1 MDIVLFYFHG
11 RPAHSPLSLRADGG
25 PPAISQYGVMQMQIV
40 NGKERE
46 VVEMLRGYGLNGYE
60 AKASRGAMPDYK
72 RLMAQGLSKKYQ
84 KQFFK
89 DLGDAFELNQS
100 YLSPIVYTVFESL
113 GEDWHTV
120 SIKEWIHRGAD
131 NFIGESINA
140 RAEQF
145 RNSPVKPRFPSTE
158 QTYDV

>member
-1 MDIVLFYFHG
+1 
-11 RPAHSPLSLRADGG
+11 
-25 PPAISQYGVMQMQIV
+25 MQMQIV

-46 VVEMLRGYGLNGYE
+46 VVEMLRGYDLNGYE

-113 GEDWHTV
+113 GRLVHRLDKGVDPPRSRQLYRGIDKRALNSFEIRQLGPVFHLQNRHMTSRRKFLNGQSDFS
-120 SIKEWIHRGAD
+120 SI
-131 NFIGESINA
+131 
-140 RAEQF
+140 
-145 RNSPVKPRFPSTE
+145 
-158 QTYDV
+158 